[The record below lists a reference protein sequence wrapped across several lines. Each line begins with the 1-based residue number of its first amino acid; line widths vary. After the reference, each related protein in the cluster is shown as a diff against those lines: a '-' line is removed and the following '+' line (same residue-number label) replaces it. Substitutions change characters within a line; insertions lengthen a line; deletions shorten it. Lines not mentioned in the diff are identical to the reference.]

1 MLNYNRTPM
10 FVITNHKLTQALEM
24 VHSAE
29 RAFCVEDQKQD
40 ADFFDAEFEDKIK
53 SFKRTEE
60 VFSNTSFR
68 GILYQDKEGRILARP
83 LDEEARNATDEEAM
97 LYQAMIDLHTAS

>member
-1 MLNYNRTPM
+1 MLNYNQTPM
-10 FVITNHKLTQALEM
+10 FVITNRKLTQALEM

-53 SFKRTEE
+53 S
-60 VFSNTSFR
+60 V
-68 GILYQDKEGRILARP
+68 ILA
-83 LDEEARNATDEEAM
+83 LEEFYIRTKRVE
-97 LYQAMIDLHTAS
+97 Y